1 MGAMKD
7 MTVEQLDDLAEA
19 MEKISI
25 YEFVYLSAAVHA
37 ERISGKFVFTG
48 KDLCGISKNG
58 VNAVLGKNLFLS
70 NFVFPFAEAGGNLYR
85 AGCIDYDAAGVFA
98 TEKGKQLYS
107 MYIAEIGDTYIGA
120 TLDAEATP
128 KCLVDKLV
136 TDIREKALELYLLMS
151 LRGALK
157 RNPQTK
163 RLIAEA
169 EKEHGTVFFPMAYD
183 RVSTREDSI
192 LLGEANV
199 GGVNSESFAKLLNAQ
214 TEGAYAILRA
224 ARQEDGEQS

>member
-1 MGAMKD
+1 MSDTKD

-25 YEFVYLSAAVHA
+25 YEFVYLSAAAHA
-37 ERISGKFVFTG
+37 ERISGKLVFTG

-163 RLIAEA
+163 RIVVEA
-169 EKEHGTVFFPMAYD
+169 EKEQGTVFFPMALD
-183 RVSTREDSI
+183 RVSGREESI

-199 GGVNSESFAKLLNAQ
+199 GGVNSESFADLLNAQ
-214 TEGAYAILRA
+214 TEGAYAVLRA
-224 ARQEDGEQS
+224 ARQEDGE

>member
-1 MGAMKD
+1 MGVMKD

-163 RLIAEA
+163 RIVVEA
-169 EKEHGTVFFPMAYD
+169 EKEQGTVFFPMALD
-183 RVSTREDSI
+183 RVSGREESI

-199 GGVNSESFAKLLNAQ
+199 GGVNSESFADLLNAQ
-214 TEGAYAILRA
+214 TEGAYAVLRA
-224 ARQEDGEQS
+224 ARQEDGE